1 MRALHHSITLD
12 HATVVMRPV
21 GSRGHYRVGIC
32 LVPGRGWNHPPARQK
47 DQALRHTPCEECT
60 RWVGGAPM
68 CACCAQRTE
77 VRGSSLTGAGRLPA
91 PDDAL
96 ARRQAE
102 ARPGRASAGPP
113 PAARGE
119 GPRPVAAKARD
130 LTPREGPARAASP
143 ARRRSRTPLRA
154 EEEGPSGSGER
165 RRRVDGA
172 SRRTPP
178 TRTEHGR
185 AGAGAESREKEA
197 QEEYEYYS
205 EDEEEEEETCPDREE
220 EDDRWESGR
229 RPPPEPPLPQ
239 GGIGTGVPAT
249 SGDVDARPVEG
260 IVYAAIHASGRM
272 AGITPTTVI

>member
-1 MRALHHSITLD
+1 
-12 HATVVMRPV
+12 
-21 GSRGHYRVGIC
+21 
-32 LVPGRGWNHPPARQK
+32 
-47 DQALRHTPCEECT
+47 
-60 RWVGGAPM
+60 M

-102 ARPGRASAGPP
+102 ARPRQASAGPP